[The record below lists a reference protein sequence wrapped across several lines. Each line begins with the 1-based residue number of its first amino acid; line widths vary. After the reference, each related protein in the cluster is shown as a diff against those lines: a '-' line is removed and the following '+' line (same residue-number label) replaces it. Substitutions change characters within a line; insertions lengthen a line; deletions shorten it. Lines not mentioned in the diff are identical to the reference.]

1 LKRVTPKL
9 YNCTPKNKASLKTKA
24 KLVTCFW
31 QCCHM
36 QQSQQI
42 LKTSTKEKWF
52 PFSELYSG
60 YYQYAI
66 LSDQWMVNGNS
77 TWKRNNENII

>member
-1 LKRVTPKL
+1 
-9 YNCTPKNKASLKTKA
+9 
-24 KLVTCFW
+24 
-31 QCCHM
+31 M

-52 PFSELYSG
+52 PFSEFYSG

-66 LSDQWMVNGNS
+66 LPDQWMVNGNS